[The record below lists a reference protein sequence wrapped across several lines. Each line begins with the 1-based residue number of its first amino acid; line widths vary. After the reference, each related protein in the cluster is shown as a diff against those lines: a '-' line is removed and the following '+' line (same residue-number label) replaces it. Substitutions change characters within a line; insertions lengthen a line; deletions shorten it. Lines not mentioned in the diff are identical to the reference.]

1 MFYYFGKN
9 FKVLVKVNR
18 VAGVFSELLNEDV
31 GTYLDLGWVVDS
43 QFHPSFCMQSK
54 NRPDNSD
61 MVRIPTKKMD
71 KHTVIIAQSGS
82 GKSFFL
88 GRLIEEIMI
97 KSKARCLIL
106 DPNGDFRRINEIDEE
121 LWNSSQLLTQKYDIK
136 TSMGK
141 LTLEARNDFAKKWR
155 SVIDEFIIKTN
166 RVPKEPKD
174 EELKVWWPSISLEFL
189 IQSDHPRSTEM
200 FHCHN
205 WAKELFNQFG
215 RFSDDTNEEDII
227 SKVKN
232 IFKTLQKMP
241 NEERVKM
248 IEKLKADGQNMG
260 EGLRTITNDT
270 ARTRMSKILKN
281 AIKSGS
287 LYDSLISLREA
298 SLGNESIEKA
308 RFVFES
314 YSWETVNSY
323 FGLIERYQSL
333 GVLAKRPYSSKPQKR
348 LEVVDLASINNN
360 ELRALVL
367 NSILTEEWNNAVKK
381 WEEAMKHHRDED
393 RRVPTFIVLDEAH
406 NFIPANPRS
415 RHESFVRE
423 QFRTI
428 AAEGRKFG
436 LFLILVSQRP
446 DKLDDLV
453 LSECGNKAILR
464 LDSQSM
470 VDKVIKTL
478 GLENDIES
486 IEREKIVNFKP
497 GRVILA
503 GNWACEHSVFYCAA
517 RRTLEGGRN
526 LDDNYWVRP
535 NLDAP

>member
-1 MFYYFGKN
+1 LNKFRNG
-9 FKVLVKVNR
+9 VKVKR
-18 VAGVFSELLNEDV
+18 DGSIFSDSLDEEVD
-31 GTYLDLGWVVDS
+31 TFLDLGWIVDT
-43 QFHPSFCMQSK
+43 QFHPMFCIQSK
-54 NRPDNSD
+54 DRPDYSD

-121 LWNSSQLLTQKYDIK
+121 LWRSDQVLTQKYDIK
-136 TSMGK
+136 TGMGK
-141 LTLEARNDFAKKWR
+141 LTLETKDEFAKNWKP
-155 SVIDEFIIKTN
+155 VVDDFVIKTN
-166 RVPKEPKD
+166 RVPKELKD
-174 EELKVWWPSISLEFL
+174 EELKIWWPTISLEFL
-189 IQSDHPRSTEM
+189 IESDNPRSTEM

-205 WAKELFNQFG
+205 WAKELFNQFAQL
-215 RFSDDTNEEDII
+215 SDDTNEEDII

-232 IFKTLQKMP
+232 IFKRLQEMP

-248 IEKLKADGQNMG
+248 IEDLRMGKEKLNETLKTM
-260 EGLRTITNDT
+260 TSDT
-270 ARTRMSKILKN
+270 TMTKIRN
-281 AIKSGS
+281 AFKPGS
-287 LYDSLISLREA
+287 LFESFIPSGLS

-308 RFVFES
+308 KFVFES

-333 GVLAKRPYSSKPQKR
+333 GILAQGPNSSKDQKR
-348 LEVVDLASINNN
+348 LEVIDLPSINSN

-367 NSILTEEWNNAVKK
+367 NSILTEEWQNAVKK
-381 WEEAMKHHRDED
+381 WEEAMKHPRDED
-393 RRVPTFIVLDEAH
+393 RRVPTFIILDEAH
-406 NFIPANPRS
+406 NFIPSSPRS
-415 RHESFVRE
+415 RHESLVRE

-436 LFLILVSQRP
+436 LFLILVSQRA
-446 DKLDDLV
+446 DKLDELV

-470 VDKVIKTL
+470 VDKVIKAL
-478 GLENDIES
+478 GLDFDIKS
-486 IEREKIVNFKP
+486 NEREKVVNFKA
-497 GRVILA
+497 GRGILA
-503 GNWACEHSVFYCAA
+503 GNWASRSDVFYCAA
-517 RRTLEGGRN
+517 RRTIEGGRN
-526 LDDNYWVRP
+526 LEYEYWAKP
-535 NLDAP
+535 F

>member
-1 MFYYFGKN
+1 MLK
-9 FKVLVKVNR
+9 
-18 VAGVFSELLNEDV
+18 EDV
-31 GTYLDLGWVVDS
+31 DTFLDLGWIVDS
-43 QFHPSFCMQSK
+43 QFRPIFCIESK
-54 NRPDNSD
+54 ETPDYSD
-61 MVRIPTKKMD
+61 MVRIPTDKMD

-88 GRLIEEIMI
+88 GRLVEEIMI

-121 LWNSSQLLTQKYDIK
+121 LWSSDQILTEKYDTK
-136 TSMGK
+136 TGMGK
-141 LTLEARNDFAKKWR
+141 LTLETRNEFAKKWR
-155 SVIDEFIIKTN
+155 SVMDEFVIRTN

-174 EELKVWWPSISLEFL
+174 EELKIWWPSISLEFL
-189 IQSDHPRSTEM
+189 IPSDHPRSTEM

-215 RFSDDTNEEDII
+215 QFSNDTNGEDII

-232 IFKTLQKMP
+232 IFKTLQEMP

-248 IEKLKADGQNMG
+248 IEKLRADGQNMD
-260 EGLRTITNDT
+260 ERLRTSTNDT
-270 ARTRMSKILKN
+270 TRTRMTKILKN
-281 AIKSGS
+281 PIKLGT
-287 LYDSLISLREA
+287 LYDSLISLGA
-298 SLGNESIEKA
+298 AGLGNESIEKA

-333 GVLAKRPYSSKPQKR
+333 GILAKRPYSSKGQKR
-348 LEVVDLASINNN
+348 LEVIDLPSINNN

-367 NSILTEEWNNAVKK
+367 NSILTEEWENAVKK
-381 WEEAMKHHRDED
+381 WEEAMNRPRDED

-406 NFIPANPRS
+406 NFIPSSPRS
-415 RHESFVRE
+415 RHESLVRE

-436 LFLILVSQRP
+436 LFLILVSQRA

-470 VDKVIKTL
+470 VDKVIKAL
-478 GLENDIES
+478 GLDFDIETS
-486 IEREKIVNFKP
+486 ERDKIVNFKP
-497 GRVILA
+497 GRGILA
-503 GNWACEHSVFYCAA
+503 GNWARKHNVFYCAA
-517 RRTLEGGRN
+517 RRTIEGGRN
-526 LDDNYWVRP
+526 LEYKYWARP
-535 NLDAP
+535 A

>member
-1 MFYYFGKN
+1 
-9 FKVLVKVNR
+9 VIKVNR
-18 VAGVFSELLNEDV
+18 VGGIFSELLKEDAD
-31 GTYLDLGWVVDS
+31 TFLDLGWVVDS
-43 QFHPSFCMQSK
+43 AFHPRFCIQSK
-54 NRPDNSD
+54 DTPDYSD
-61 MVRIPTKKMD
+61 MVRIPTEKMD

-106 DPNGDFRRINEIDEE
+106 DPNGDFGRINEIDEE
-121 LWNSSQLLTQKYDIK
+121 LWSSNQLLSKKYDIK
-136 TSMGK
+136 TGMGK
-141 LTLEARNDFAKKWR
+141 LTLETRNEFAKKWR
-155 SVIDEFIIKTN
+155 SVIDEFVIKTN
-166 RVPKEPKD
+166 RVPKEHKD
-174 EELKVWWPSISLEFL
+174 EELKIWWPTVSLEFL

-205 WAKELFNQFG
+205 WAKELFNQFAQLSEDT
-215 RFSDDTNEEDII
+215 SDDTNGEDII

-232 IFKTLQKMP
+232 IFKRLQEMP

-248 IEKLKADGQNMG
+248 IEKLRMG
-260 EGLRTITNDT
+260 TEKMDERSKTIPNDT
-270 ARTRMSKILKN
+270 TRTKMSKMFRN
-281 AIKSGS
+281 AIKSAS
-287 LYDSLISLREA
+287 LFDSLISLA
-298 SLGNESIEKA
+298 ATNLGNESIEKA
-308 RFVFES
+308 KFVFES

-333 GVLAKRPYSSKPQKR
+333 GILAKRPNSSKDQKR
-348 LEVVDLASINNN
+348 LEVIDLPSINNN

-367 NSILTEEWNNAVKK
+367 NSILTEEWENAVKK
-381 WEEAMKHHRDED
+381 WEECMKHPRDED
-393 RRVPTFIVLDEAH
+393 RRVPTFIVLDEGH
-406 NFIPANPRS
+406 NFIPSNPRS
-415 RHESFVRE
+415 RYESLVRE

-436 LFLILVSQRP
+436 LFLILVSQRA

-470 VDKVIKTL
+470 VDKVIKAL
-478 GLENDIES
+478 GLDYDIES
-486 IEREKIVNFKP
+486 NQREKIVNFKT
-497 GRVILA
+497 GRGILA
-503 GNWACEHSVFYCAA
+503 GNWTCQHNVFYCAA

-526 LDDNYWVRP
+526 LEYKYWARP
-535 NLDAP
+535 V

>member
-1 MFYYFGKN
+1 
-9 FKVLVKVNR
+9 VVKVNR
-18 VAGVFSELLNEDV
+18 VAGIFSELLKEDV
-31 GTYLDLGWVVDS
+31 DTFLDVGWVVDS
-43 QFHPSFCMQSK
+43 QFDPRFCIQSK
-54 NRPDNSD
+54 ERPDYSD
-61 MVRIPTKKMD
+61 MVRIPTEMMD

-121 LWNSSQLLTQKYDIK
+121 LWNSNQVLTQKYDPK
-136 TSMGK
+136 TGIGK
-141 LTLEARNDFAKKWR
+141 LTLETRNEFVKKWR
-155 SVIDEFIIKTN
+155 SVIDEFVIKTN

-174 EELKVWWPSISLEFL
+174 EELKIWWPSISLEFL
-189 IQSDHPRSTEM
+189 IQRDHPRSTEM

-215 RFSDDTNEEDII
+215 QFSNDTNGEDII

-232 IFKTLQKMP
+232 IFKTLQEMP

-248 IEKLKADGQNMG
+248 KEKLRADGQNMG
-260 EGLRTITNDT
+260 KGLRTITNDT
-270 ARTRMSKILKN
+270 TRTRMSKILKN

-287 LYDSLISLREA
+287 LYDSLISLGAA

-308 RFVFES
+308 KFVFES

-333 GVLAKRPYSSKPQKR
+333 GILANRPYSSKHQKR
-348 LEVVDLASINNN
+348 LEVVDLPSINNN

-367 NSILTEEWNNAVKK
+367 NSILTEEWNNAVMK
-381 WEEAMKHHRDED
+381 WEDAMKHPRDED

-406 NFIPANPRS
+406 NFIPSTPRS
-415 RHESFVRE
+415 RYESLVRE

-436 LFLILVSQRP
+436 LFLILVSQRA
-446 DKLDDLV
+446 DKLDELV
-453 LSECGNKAILR
+453 ISECGNKAILR
-464 LDSQSM
+464 LDSRSM
-470 VDKVIKTL
+470 VDKVIKAL
-478 GLENDIES
+478 GLDSDIES
-486 IEREKIVNFKP
+486 DKLEKIVNFKT
-497 GRVILA
+497 GRGILA
-503 GNWACEHSVFYCAA
+503 GNWACEYIIFYCAA

-526 LDDNYWVRP
+526 LEYKYWARLV
-535 NLDAP
+535 

>member
-1 MFYYFGKN
+1 MSH
-9 FKVLVKVNR
+9 L
-18 VAGVFSELLNEDV
+18 SQEDV
-31 GTYLDLGWVVDS
+31 DTFLDLGWIVDS
-43 QFHPSFCMQSK
+43 QLHPMCCIQSK
-54 NRPDNSD
+54 ERPDYSD

-88 GRLIEEIMI
+88 GRLVEEIMI

-106 DPNGDFRRINEIDEE
+106 DPNGDFRKIYKIDEE
-121 LWNSSQLLTQKYDIK
+121 LWRPNQPLVKKYDIK
-136 TSMGK
+136 TGKGK
-141 LTLEARNDFAKKWR
+141 LTLETKDKFAEKWAP
-155 SVIDEFIIKTN
+155 VMDDFIIKTN
-166 RVPKEPKD
+166 RVPKESNA

-189 IQSDHPRSTEM
+189 IQSDNPRSTEM

-205 WAKELFNQFG
+205 WAKELFNQFAQ
-215 RFSDDTNEEDII
+215 FSDDTDGEDII
-227 SKVKN
+227 VKVKN
-232 IFKTLQKMP
+232 IFKSLQEIP
-241 NEERVKM
+241 NEEREKM
-248 IEKLKADGQNMG
+248 VNRLRTDGKKMG
-260 EGLRTITNDT
+260 ENLGTITNDT
-270 ARTRMSKILKN
+270 TRTKMSKLLKN

-287 LYDSLISLREA
+287 LYDSLISLGA
-298 SLGNESIEKA
+298 TSLGHESMEKA
-308 RFVFES
+308 KFVFES
-314 YSWETVNSY
+314 YSWDTVNSY
-323 FGLIERYQSL
+323 FGLIERYQAL
-333 GVLAKRPYSSKPQKR
+333 DVLAKRPYSSKRQRR
-348 LEVVDLASINNN
+348 LEVVDLPSINNN

-367 NSILTEEWNNAVKK
+367 NSILTEAWENAEKK
-381 WEEAMKHHRDED
+381 WEEAMKSPRDED

-415 RHESFVRE
+415 RHESLVRE

-453 LSECGNKAILR
+453 LSECGNKAILH

-478 GLENDIES
+478 GLDFDIES
-486 IEREKIVNFKP
+486 IERERIVNFKP
-497 GRVILA
+497 GRVLLA
-503 GNWACEHSVFYCAA
+503 GNWACEHNIFYCAA

-526 LDDNYWVRP
+526 LEDEYWARP
-535 NLDAP
+535 T